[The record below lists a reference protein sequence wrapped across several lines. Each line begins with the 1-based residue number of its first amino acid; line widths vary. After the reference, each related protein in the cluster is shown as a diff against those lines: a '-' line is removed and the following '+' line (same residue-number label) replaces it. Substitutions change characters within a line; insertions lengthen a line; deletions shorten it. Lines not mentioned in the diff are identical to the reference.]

1 MDFFGIILNFRI
13 EILKSKHLVCL
24 SFWDISRDSGFRIYI
39 SMEKMW
45 PLASTTAAPIEQS
58 GVSLYIIIAIIVI
71 VILLC
76 VLFYVTKWCR
86 KKNKKEEQEREKLS
100 PKDAEEGQG
109 LINQPKSTDPTTDDS
124 TNPTTPVSSNTQET
138 KGQIKSEWIYE
149 IINFP
154 KYEPKNLK
162 DFGGLEL
169 LEGGNY
175 SQKYGILISS
185 EHTPAN

>member
-1 MDFFGIILNFRI
+1 
-13 EILKSKHLVCL
+13 
-24 SFWDISRDSGFRIYI
+24 
-39 SMEKMW
+39 MEKMW

-138 KGQIKSEWIYE
+138 KGPSMSFY
-149 IINFP
+149 P
-154 KYEPKNLK
+154 
-162 DFGGLEL
+162 DFYLDF
-169 LEGGNY
+169 
-175 SQKYGILISS
+175 ILILS
-185 EHTPAN
+185 